1 MLLLW
6 VPRLFKNCNPKKKI
20 NKNKNWNPGDFPSV
34 PGVKDQSSNAGDGW
48 GTKISHATGAVCA
61 SEAVPQLEIPHA
73 LEPMCHN

>member
-1 MLLLW
+1 MVRGCKSSSRSSSFLETELNLKTHFSDFSRSP
-6 VPRLFKNCNPKKKI
+6 VVKN
-20 NKNKNWNPGDFPSV
+20 
-34 PGVKDQSSNAGDGW
+34 QSSKAGDGW